1 MPTQNA
7 DLFQLTVAAGTP
19 KPIPTLSLAN
29 LQGWLAGS
37 AAAEEEQEDIPTI
50 AVVAY
55 YDAFSA
61 APVAYRH
68 PCRSIHSTHTVI
80 SRVVAVHAWR
90 C

>member
-37 AAAEEEQEDIPTI
+37 AAAEEEEDIPTI

-61 APVAYRH
+61 APVAYPH
-68 PCRSIHSTHTVI
+68 PLSFDPQHSH
-80 SRVVAVHAWR
+80 RDFAFVAVHAWR